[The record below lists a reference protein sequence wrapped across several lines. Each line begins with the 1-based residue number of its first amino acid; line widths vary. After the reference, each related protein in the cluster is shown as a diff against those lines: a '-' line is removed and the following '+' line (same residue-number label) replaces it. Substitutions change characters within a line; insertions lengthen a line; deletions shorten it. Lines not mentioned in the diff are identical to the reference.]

1 MIDRSKKPPRL
12 PAVNGP
18 EEYKM
23 SNIVIWCWILIAP
36 FVGMIILNFKK

>member
-1 MIDRSKKPPRL
+1 
-12 PAVNGP
+12 
-18 EEYKM
+18 M